1 MIRGEMTIL
10 REKRLEDAELDYAWR
25 IDEELAA
32 LDATTPLRMSYS
44 SYVRLIEDELRH
56 PVPWSKRFAIETH
69 EGKLIGSCM
78 YYDVD
83 TVRGQTE
90 LGIMIGDRD
99 YWSRG
104 YGTDVVNAL
113 VSHIFSSTSLNRI
126 YLHTLTW
133 NIRAQKS
140 FGKCG
145 FAPLRQVKRSG
156 YEFLLMEIMRD
167 KWESLRS
174 ETPPQPEAKPG
185 P

>member
-69 EGKLIGSCM
+69 DGKLIGSCM

-104 YGTDVVNAL
+104 YGTDVVSAL
-113 VSHIFSSTSLNRI
+113 VSHIFSSTALNRI

-145 FAPLRQVKRSG
+145 FVPLREVKRSG

-174 ETPPQPEAKPG
+174 ETPPQPEAEPG